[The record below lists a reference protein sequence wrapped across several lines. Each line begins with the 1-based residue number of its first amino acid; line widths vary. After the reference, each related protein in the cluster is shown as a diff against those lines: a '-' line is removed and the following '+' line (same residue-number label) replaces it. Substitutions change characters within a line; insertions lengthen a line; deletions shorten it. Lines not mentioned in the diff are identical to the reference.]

1 MTVLAAV
8 VRNSRRDIKSG
19 PTNVGD
25 KRRIYV
31 SNRLQERTGIA
42 AALMVAGLALAAC
55 GGGGDSESAGSGEG
69 DKVSGAVVIDGSS
82 TVEPLS
88 SAAAELFMEENPDAN
103 VTVGTSGTGGGFEK
117 FCAGETD
124 ISDASRP
131 IKESEIEKCKQNNIQ
146 YSQLTVANDALSVVV
161 NPANDWAT
169 CLTVEQLNRIWAPGS
184 TVKNWNE
191 VDPSFPSEPLQLFG
205 AGSDS
210 GTFDYFTEAI
220 NGEEGASR
228 TDYNPTEDDNVT
240 IQGVSGGK
248 GALGYFG
255 YSYLEEN
262 ADKVKGVEINGGDG
276 CVAPSAETAQNGS
289 YKPLSRGLYI
299 YVSDA
304 ALKKPQVVAFADFYL
319 GQNKD
324 IVEAAKFIPLT
335 DEQLQTAKDELAALH
350 SKVQ

>member
-1 MTVLAAV
+1 M
-8 VRNSRRDIKSG
+8 
-19 PTNVGD
+19 
-25 KRRIYV
+25 

-42 AALMVAGLALAAC
+42 AALMVAGLTLAAC
-55 GGGGDSESAGSGEG
+55 GGGESESAGGAEGGGE
-69 DKVSGAVVIDGSS
+69 KVSGAVVIDGSS

-88 SAAAELFMEENPDAN
+88 SAAAELFMEQNPDTN

-117 FCAGETD
+117 FCSGETD

-161 NPANDWAT
+161 NPANDWAS
-169 CLTVEQLNRIWAPGS
+169 CLTVEQLKKIWEPGS

-191 VDPSFPSEPLQLFG
+191 VDPSFPNEPLQLFG
-205 AGSDS
+205 PGSDS

-220 NGEEGASR
+220 NGKEGESR
-228 TDYNPTEDDNVT
+228 TDYNPSEDDNVI
-240 IQGVSGGK
+240 IQGVNGGK

-262 ADKVKGVEINGGDG
+262 TDKVKGVEVNGGDG
-276 CVAPSAETAQNGS
+276 CVAPSADTAQDGT
-289 YKPLSRGLYI
+289 YKPLSRGLFI

-304 ALKKPQVVAFADFYL
+304 ALKKPQAVAFADFYL
-319 GQNKD
+319 NENTK

-335 DEQLQTAKDELAALH
+335 DAQLQTAKDELAALH
-350 SKVQ
+350 SKTS

>member
-1 MTVLAAV
+1 
-8 VRNSRRDIKSG
+8 
-19 PTNVGD
+19 
-25 KRRIYV
+25 V
-31 SNRLQERTGIA
+31 SNRLQERTAIA
-42 AALMVAGLALAAC
+42 AALVVAGLTLAAC
-55 GGGGDSESAGSGEG
+55 GGGGESESAGSGEG
-69 DKVSGAVVIDGSS
+69 EKASGAVVIDGSS

-146 YSQLTVANDALSVVV
+146 YSELIVANDALSVVV
-161 NPANDWAT
+161 NPQNNWAT
-169 CLTVEQLNRIWAPGS
+169 CLTVDQLKKMWEPSS
-184 TVKNWNE
+184 TVNNWNQI
-191 VDPSFPSEPLQLFG
+191 DPAFPDEPLKLFG

-210 GTFDYFTEAI
+210 GTFDYFTQAI

-240 IQGVSGGK
+240 IQGVSATK

-262 ADKVKGVEINGGDG
+262 ADKVKGVEVNGGGG
-276 CVAPSAETAQNGS
+276 CVAPSAGTAQNGT
-289 YKPLSRGLYI
+289 YKPLSRPLFI

-304 ALKKPQVVAFADFYL
+304 ALKKPQVVAFTDFYL
-319 GQNKD
+319 DNNPE
-324 IVEAAKFIPLT
+324 IVEVAKFIPLT
-335 DEQLQTAKDELAALH
+335 EEQLKTAKDELAALH
-350 SKVQ
+350 SKVS

>member
-1 MTVLAAV
+1 MKIRLQRGARWAAV
-8 VRNSRRDIKSG
+8 S
-19 PTNVGD
+19 
-25 KRRIYV
+25 
-31 SNRLQERTGIA
+31 A
-42 AALMVAGLALAAC
+42 AAMALTAC
-55 GGGGDSESAGSGEG
+55 GGGGGDAQSGDG
-69 DKVSGAVVIDGSS
+69 QVSGPVVIDGSS

-88 SAAAELFMEENPDAN
+88 SAAAELFMEQHPDAN

-131 IKESEIEKCKQNNIQ
+131 IKQSEIDGCTKNNIQ
-146 YSQLTVANDALSVVV
+146 YSELIVANDALSVVV
-161 NPANDWAT
+161 NKENDWAN
-169 CLTVEQLNRIWAPGS
+169 CLTVEQLNKIWAPDS

-191 VDPSFPSEPLQLFG
+191 VDPSFPNEPLQLFG

-210 GTFDYFTEAI
+210 GTFDYFTQAI

-240 IQGVSGGK
+240 VQGVSATK

-255 YSYLEEN
+255 YSYLEAN
-262 ADKVKGVEINGGDG
+262 ADKVKGIEVDGGDG
-276 CVAPSAETAQNGS
+276 CVAPSVQTAQDGT
-289 YKPLSRGLYI
+289 YKPLSRPLFI

-319 GQNKD
+319 ESNTD

-335 DEQLQTAKDELAALH
+335 EEQLTTARDELAAINA
-350 SKVQ
+350 KVS

>member
-1 MTVLAAV
+1 MT
-8 VRNSRRDIKSG
+8 I
-19 PTNVGD
+19 
-25 KRRIYV
+25 
-31 SNRLQERTGIA
+31 RLHERSSIV
-42 AALMVAGLALAAC
+42 AALLVAGLTLAGC
-55 GGGGDSESAGSGEG
+55 GGDNKESGAEGGDGGG

-131 IKESEIEKCKQNNIQ
+131 IKQSEIDICKKNNIQ
-146 YSQLTVANDALSVVV
+146 YTELIVANDALSVVV
-161 NPANDWAT
+161 NPENNWAT
-169 CLTVEQLNRIWAPGS
+169 CLTVEQLKKMWEPAS
-184 TVKNWNE
+184 TVNNWNQ
-191 VDPSFPSEPLQLFG
+191 VDPAFPDEPLKLFG

-210 GTFDYFTEAI
+210 GTFDYFTQAV

-240 IQGVSGGK
+240 IQGVSAEK

-276 CVAPSAETAQNGS
+276 CVAPSAGTAQDGT
-289 YKPLSRGLYI
+289 YKPLARPLFI
-299 YVSDA
+299 YVSDTG
-304 ALKKPQVVAFADFYL
+304 LKKPQVVKFAEYYVNNTT
-319 GQNKD
+319 Q
-324 IVEAAKFIPLT
+324 IAETAKFIPLT
-335 DEQLQTAKDELAALH
+335 DEQQKTAKDELAALQA
-350 SKVQ
+350 KVS

>member
-1 MTVLAAV
+1 M
-8 VRNSRRDIKSG
+8 
-19 PTNVGD
+19 
-25 KRRIYV
+25 

-42 AALMVAGLALAAC
+42 AALMVAGLTLAAC
-55 GGGGDSESAGSGEG
+55 GGGGGGESAGAGEG
-69 DKVSGAVVIDGSS
+69 ESVSGAVIIDGSS

-88 SAAAELFMEENPDAN
+88 SAAAELFMEQNPDTN

-146 YSQLTVANDALSVVV
+146 YTELIVANDALSVVV
-161 NPANDWAT
+161 NPANDWAK
-169 CLTVEQLNRIWAPGS
+169 CLTVEQLKKIWEPGS

-191 VDPSFPSEPLQLFG
+191 VDPSFPNEPLQLFG

-240 IQGVSGGK
+240 IQGVSGTK

-262 ADKVKGVEINGGDG
+262 ADKVKGVEVNGGDG
-276 CVAPSAETAQNGS
+276 CVAPSAETAQNAT
-289 YKPLSRGLYI
+289 YKPLSRGLFI

-319 GQNKD
+319 NENTS
-324 IVEAAKFIPLT
+324 IVEAAQFIP
-335 DEQLQTAKDELAALH
+335 
-350 SKVQ
+350 

>member
-1 MTVLAAV
+1 
-8 VRNSRRDIKSG
+8 
-19 PTNVGD
+19 
-25 KRRIYV
+25 V
-31 SNRLQERTGIA
+31 SNRLQERTAIA
-42 AALMVAGLALAAC
+42 AALVVAGLTLAAC
-55 GGGGDSESAGSGEG
+55 GGGGESESAGGGESE
-69 DKVSGAVVIDGSS
+69 KASGAVVIDGSS

-146 YSQLTVANDALSVVV
+146 YSELIVANDALSVVV
-161 NPANDWAT
+161 NPQNNWAT
-169 CLTVEQLNRIWAPGS
+169 CLTVDQLKKMWEPSS
-184 TVKNWNE
+184 TVKNWNQI
-191 VDPSFPSEPLQLFG
+191 DPAFPNEPLKLFG

-210 GTFDYFTEAI
+210 GTFDYFTQAI

-240 IQGVSGGK
+240 IQGVSATK

-262 ADKVKGVEINGGDG
+262 ADKVKGVEVNGGGG
-276 CVAPSAETAQNGS
+276 CVAPSADTAQNGT
-289 YKPLSRGLYI
+289 YKPLSRPLFI

-304 ALKKPQVVAFADFYL
+304 ALKKPQVVAFTDFYL
-319 GQNKD
+319 NNNPE
-324 IVEAAKFIPLT
+324 IVEVAKFIPLT
-335 DEQLQTAKDELAALH
+335 EEQLKTAKDELAALH
-350 SKVQ
+350 SKVS